1 MKHAIPFL
9 TTIFITTIGLCSINA
24 QGKDKSANG
33 LTAKTE
39 VLAFH
44 IANVNEVHGPAIGF
58 AGTKSKQFER
68 FEELSRHASISE
80 LVTLTGHGNAAVRV
94 YAYWALESKNYNGL
108 ATIKPK
114 MKDDTTEVSYMTGCV
129 ISKQTVSKIYGDAP
143 LTFLKIGGSGHKIVG
158 ITGF

>member
-24 QGKDKSANG
+24 QGKGKSANG

-114 MKDDTTEVSYMTGCV
+114 MKDELKRICESKLNITTTNKERPCEITR
-129 ISKQTVSKIYGDAP
+129 P
-143 LTFLKIGGSGHKIVG
+143 FLIQLLKRYL
-158 ITGF
+158 